1 MVKVKESNEK
11 INYAD
16 LIELGFRKVEFI
28 DNVHLKQYGYPY
40 FYLIYGEDDDMV
52 IMEWS
57 PVDREVNLY
66 LNSQTYRSG
75 ISLDEVK
82 EIVRLL
88 TTEV

>member
-1 MVKVKESNEK
+1 MVKESNEK

-16 LIELGFRKVEFI
+16 LIDLGFRRVECT
-28 DNVHLKQYGYPY
+28 DNVHLNQYGYPY
-40 FYLIYGEDDDMV
+40 FYLIYGEDDDIV

-66 LNSQTYRSG
+66 LKSQTYRSG